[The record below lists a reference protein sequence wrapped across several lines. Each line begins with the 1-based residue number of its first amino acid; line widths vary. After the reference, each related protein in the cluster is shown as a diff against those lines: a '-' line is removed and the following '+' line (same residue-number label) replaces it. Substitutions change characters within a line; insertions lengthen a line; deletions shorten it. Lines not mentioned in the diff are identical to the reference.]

1 MGKVL
6 RALLAAI
13 ISALA
18 VSALLRLYVPPQD
31 TDRQLTYLRQTL
43 DEGAGEGAQNLFPE
57 GYFFSHVLY
66 GLTWI
71 DVARRG
77 GDRAK
82 AVREAGWALSRLDG
96 PEGTAPFA
104 EGLAPRYGIFYA
116 GWTNWLRGGLLSLRD
131 EPGQRARF
139 EADSREIAAAF
150 DASPSPFLQAY
161 PGQSWPVDSTVAI
174 ASLRLH
180 DALAAPAYAGTV
192 QRWLDAARERL
203 DPATGLLP
211 HVADPGT
218 GRPLQGA
225 RASSQSMILRF
236 LPEVDAGF
244 ARQQYLRFRDQ
255 FVDRPLRLG
264 PAVREY
270 PKGVD
275 GAADVDSG
283 PLPLGISF
291 SATVVTIGAARVNG
305 DDGLADA
312 LSSYGEVA
320 GVPITTWHTKRY
332 ALGALPIGD
341 SFLVWARTAPSAAAP
356 IDSGAGPLWRAPLT
370 LILVALAAVPWWRK
384 PERRQQ
390 QRDGAE
396 VRGVVEPVVPER
408 L

>member
-6 RALLAAI
+6 RAVLVAS

-43 DEGAGEGAQNLFPE
+43 DAGAGEGAQTLFPE

-66 GLTWI
+66 GLAWV
-71 DVARRG
+71 DEGKRG
-77 GDRAK
+77 GDRDR

-104 EGLAPRYGIFYA
+104 DSLAPRYGIFYA
-116 GWTNWLRGGLLSLRD
+116 GWTNWLRGGLLSMRD
-131 EPGQRARF
+131 DPEQRTRF
-139 EADSREIAAAF
+139 EATSREIAAAF

-180 DALAAPAYAGTV
+180 DTLATPAYAGTV
-192 QRWLDAARERL
+192 QRWLDAAKQRL

-211 HVADPGT
+211 HVTDPGT

-244 ARQQYLRFRDQ
+244 ARQQYLKFRDQ
-255 FVDRPLRLG
+255 FVDRPLHLG

-275 GAADVDSG
+275 GAGDVDSG

-332 ALGALPIGD
+332 AFGALPIGD
-341 SFLVWARTAPSAAAP
+341 SFLVWARTAPSAATP
-356 IDSGAGPLWRAPLT
+356 IDGGTGPLWKAPLT
-370 LILVALAAVPWWRK
+370 LILLVLAGVPWWRNPK
-384 PERRQQ
+384 RRKQ

-396 VRGVVEPVVPER
+396 VGGVVEPVVPER